1 MRILLTGAAGQ
12 LGTDLLPLLKQ
23 QGEVVGVG
31 RAQCDLS
38 SVDAIKKLVAEV
50 QPSVIVNPA
59 AYTAVNDA
67 ETQRDLAYAI
77 NSTAAGV
84 LAEEARKL
92 GAMFIHYS
100 TDYVFDGSKVGA
112 YTESDKPRPLNVYG
126 AGKLAGERAIASAGG
141 RYLILRTSW
150 VYGAN
155 GSNFLLTIRRLAR
168 ERKELRI
175 VDDQVGAPTST
186 MQLAQATARLIAQFS
201 SIADDS
207 FPSGLYHATAGDST
221 TWCGFARAIVGAL
234 RDRDTFKVEQILGI
248 SSSEYPTP
256 AQRPLNSVLCNR
268 KFENTFGFKL
278 EDWQAALAEVVREVQ
293 SRESQS
299 E

>member
-1 MRILLTGAAGQ
+1 MRILLTGATGQ
-12 LGTDLLPLLKQ
+12 LGTDILPLLKR

-38 SVDAIKKLVAEV
+38 SVDAIRKLVAEV
-50 QPSVIVNPA
+50 RPSVIVNPA

-67 ETQRDLAYAI
+67 ETQRDLAYTI
-77 NSTAAGV
+77 NGTAAGV

-92 GAMFIHYS
+92 GAVFIHYS
-100 TDYVFDGSKVGA
+100 TDYVFDGNKAGP
-112 YTESDKPRPLNVYG
+112 YTESDEPRPLNVYG
-126 AGKLAGERAIASAGG
+126 ASKLAGEHAVASAGG

-168 ERKELRI
+168 ERQELRI

-186 MQLAQATARLIAQFS
+186 LQLARATARLVNQFS
-201 SIADDS
+201 GSGENA
-207 FPSGLYHATAGDST
+207 FPSGLYHATAGGST
-221 TWCGFARAIVGAL
+221 TWCGFARAIVQAL
-234 RDRDTFKVEQILGI
+234 RERDTFKIEQVLGI

-256 AQRPLNSVLCNR
+256 AQRPLNSVLSNG

-278 EDWQAALAEVVREVQ
+278 EDWQAGLAEVVRQIQ
-293 SRESQS
+293 SRESKD
-299 E
+299 